1 MKIFCTGNTE
11 RKSIAF
17 GLDQITDITSASIS
31 TGWDFTNKEIVKKFK
46 EIICNY
52 NVFVNSC
59 YVNNTNQK
67 TLLDI
72 AYNTW
77 MENNIQGHIFNIGTT
92 LENTDDQSDYAIS
105 KRKLRMHSINLSD
118 KTGYS
123 GVKTTYLCLGGVN
136 VGTVETE
143 TFCNPIDI
151 AITIMWIT
159 KQNLRIPLVQLDGRK
174 T

>member
-1 MKIFCTGNTE
+1 MKIFCTGNVE

-31 TGWDFTNKEIVKKFK
+31 TGWDFTNKEIIKKFK

-105 KRKLRMHSINLSD
+105 KTIE
-118 KTGYS
+118 
-123 GVKTTYLCLGGVN
+123 VN
-136 VGTVETE
+136 
-143 TFCNPIDI
+143 
-151 AITIMWIT
+151 
-159 KQNLRIPLVQLDGRK
+159 
-174 T
+174 